1 MTNTPNQE
9 SNMDDF
15 VLPCE
20 CGDTESCD
28 ECFDSAH
35 EAQMDFLLEQQ
46 EREDFEQTDEYFNH
60 YDYHDEW

>member
-1 MTNTPNQE
+1 
-9 SNMDDF
+9 MDDF

-60 YDYHDEW
+60 YDYHEEW